1 MNYLTHL
8 ECTRCG
14 RVHEADVVQNLCRDC
29 GKPLYARYDLE
40 AVGRAL
46 RKGDLLGREATLW
59 RYRELLPVREE
70 ENVVSLGEGFTPL
83 LRTARL
89 GRELG
94 LSQLWVKDE
103 APIPTGTF
111 KARGMTVAV
120 SRAKELGVRRG
131 AVPTAGNAGGAL
143 AAYGARAGMEV
154 YIFMP
159 QDTPEINR
167 KESVIARAH
176 VYLVNGL
183 ITDCGRVVREGQATM
198 EWFDFST
205 LKEPYRVEGKKT
217 LGLELA
223 EQFRWELP
231 DTILYPTGGGTGL
244 VGMWKAFDE
253 LEQLGWIDSRRP
265 RLVAVQ
271 ATGCAPIVKAFE
283 EGRDEAEPFP
293 NAQTFA
299 SGLRV
304 PAAIGDFLMLDVLR
318 ASGGTA
324 VSVPDEEIREAMGLI
339 ARTEGIIAC
348 PEGAATVAGARR
360 LRETGFLNPDDRVVL
375 FNTGS
380 GLKYPESIHLDLPL
394 IEPDVFSTVGRLP
407 EGGGGK
413 GDLREGRG

>member
-8 ECTRCG
+8 ECARCG
-14 RVHEADVVQNLCRDC
+14 RVHEADVLQNLCRAC

-46 RKGDLLGREATLW
+46 RKGDLLGREPTLW

-83 LRTARL
+83 LQTARL

-94 LSQLWVKDE
+94 LSRLWVKDE
-103 APIPTGTF
+103 ASIPTGTF
-111 KARGMTVAV
+111 KARGMALAV

-167 KESVIARAH
+167 KESVIAGAH

-183 ITDCGRVVREGQATM
+183 ITDCGRVVREGLTSM

-217 LGLELA
+217 MGLELA

-231 DTILYPTGGGTGL
+231 DAILYPTGGGTGL

-265 RLVAVQ
+265 RMVAVQ
-271 ATGCAPIVKAFE
+271 AAGCAPIVKAFE

-299 SGLRV
+299 SGIRV
-304 PAAIGDFLMLDVLR
+304 PAAIGDFIMLDVLR
-318 ASGGTA
+318 ASGGTGVA
-324 VSVPDEEIREAMGLI
+324 VTDEEIREAMGLI

-348 PEGAATVAGARR
+348 PEGAATVAGAWR
-360 LRETGFLNPDDRVVL
+360 LRETGFLGPDDRVVL

-380 GLKYPESIHLDLPL
+380 GLKYPESIPLDLPL

-407 EGGGGK
+407 GK
-413 GDLREGRG
+413 